1 MATEKLVQTSFV
13 NGQYD
18 REVQSKER
26 SDFIGQGL
34 AKALNVVSGEKGE
47 LRKRLGTR
55 FLRSLDGAT
64 VLVPFRLPDGDD
76 IILCCTDGNVKGY
89 RFVGNEL
96 VEFTVPTGVA
106 PTFPITGWSSN
117 TNGDYTVALSDST
130 DYTGFNGAS
139 SPFYGKGSVYGNIPH
154 VANTTTTVQIGSTSA
169 QLLSK
174 LRVRWCLT
182 CSGEHK
188 GHYKGWVQ
196 PILQYSD
203 DGTNWVSVETDVVNP
218 YMGGNFQASDKT
230 AYFASYVYGSGSSK
244 KTENYI
250 VSDIKNVNHL
260 EPHTYWRVY
269 FLKSVYND
277 QTYSGESLEL
287 FISDVTY
294 VPTTMTALD
303 IDNAFFDGELLRNI
317 KYSQHYT
324 QMIMAC
330 VDKDPIQLDYS
341 PSGLAITNFSG
352 LPVGAEKPSCVQYF
366 QQRLWFGGF
375 NALPTTVMGSKIDVY
390 NDFTEQTP
398 LEFDDY
404 LNLKCNQ
411 LKHQISNIIGGQKV
425 LYSFSE
431 DGLSCVDP
439 RSSGMIATNQSI
451 EFNLRNRMPSSGS
464 TPAFKDDI
472 MLYASSDGTKL
483 YAVDYDLITERFQVD
498 DLAKYAKDITFD
510 KITELHYINDESK
523 LIYGLLESGNM
534 FALNYM
540 KGAYQGFFPITI
552 QDGFIYDIVQIKV
565 GRNYKLLIVTCRSGS
580 WFIEEMPDKGQYVD
594 TIAPFMT
601 KEDKKWAT
609 YDNINNNIALD
620 CWQKYED
627 TIELTAT
634 LDYENLTLTTESD
647 LSAFIGSQVML
658 GQLNDENQWVVL
670 NIESSESA
678 GVYNV
683 TIDSYRG
690 DSTHFDILYKSTT
703 QLPIAVPGGTH
714 IGVVSQGRYLGSYD
728 VTNVGVLSS
737 LYGWANGADVVYTN
751 GDNPVVG
758 DQLYDENGSEITDYY
773 QNTVA
778 SIGLDSIII
787 NERIESGT
795 SQALYC
801 WGDVYTLS
809 ATPSVGDQLYNS
821 DGTLVNDYLYNTVN
835 SVSGNTITT
844 VETETP
850 YSATYAWKDDNNNII
865 YTYRTDFTYG
875 DTAPLTNGY
884 SATVSGGD
892 DTITNIIYNGLS
904 YPRDSSKDGVYQQ
917 SGYSDSP
924 IDAIGFT
931 LNGDTV
937 WTDKRIEHDKTISSA
952 LYYHN
957 PNHPSNWISRK
968 PGVSIGYINGTAI
981 YITSPIYLS
990 YNNVSYSRD
999 VADDVPGG
1007 VTVTTKS
1014 FTRDST
1020 GDIESQT
1027 ISTIVTKTFMRAS
1040 AYDLITDSYIVELG
1054 EPVFKATYGA
1064 LYDAYAFI
1072 KIERP
1077 YESMKSVRQ
1086 INLEVQNTMHLS
1098 VGTSLDDMQVLEDIN
1113 DNTHYD
1119 LTNMTMNGGY
1129 VIVPGDTPEWSK
1141 FIIMKS
1147 DKGLPFT
1154 VNAVEVIIN
1163 YSNEGGN

>member
-1 MATEKLVQTSFV
+1 MATEKLVQNSFV

-89 RFVGNEL
+89 RFVDNEL
-96 VEFTVPTGVA
+96 VEFTVQTGVA
-106 PTFPITGWSSN
+106 PTFPTTGWSSN
-117 TNGDYTVALSDST
+117 TNGDYTVSLSDST

-154 VANTTTTVQIGSTSA
+154 VANTTTTVQISSTNA

-230 AYFASYVYGSGSSK
+230 AYFASYVYGSRSSK

-294 VPTTMTALD
+294 VATTMTALD

-330 VDKDPIQLDYS
+330 VNKDPIQLDYS
-341 PSGLAITNFSG
+341 PSGLTITNFTG

-431 DGLSCVDP
+431 DGLALVD
-439 RSSGMIATNQSI
+439 SGTGGMIATNQTI
-451 EFNLRNRMPSSGS
+451 EFNLRNRMPSGDS

-498 DLAKYAKDITFD
+498 DLAKYAKDITSD
-510 KITELHYINDESK
+510 KITELHYVNDESK

-580 WFIEEMPDKGQYVD
+580 WFIEEMPDKGNYID

-634 LDYENLTLTTESD
+634 LDYENLTLTTDSD

-658 GQLNDENQWVVL
+658 GQLNDEKQWVVL

-678 GVYNV
+678 GVYNI

-751 GDNPVVG
+751 AENPVVG
-758 DQLYDENGSEITDYY
+758 DQLYDANGNEITDYY

-787 NERIESGT
+787 NERIESST

-809 ATPSVGDQLYNS
+809 ATPLVDDQLYNS
-821 DGTLVNDYLYNTVN
+821 DGTPVNDYLYNTVN

-844 VETETP
+844 VLAETP
-850 YSATYAWKDDNNNII
+850 YPATYAWKNANNTII
-865 YTYRTDFTYG
+865 YTYKDNFTNG
-875 DTAPLTNGY
+875 EIAPLSNGY
-884 SATVSGGD
+884 SATVAGGMYILSSFNNNGINYTRTNTVENNRRYYSGGAGCW
-892 DTITNIIYNGLS
+892 IPLE
-904 YPRDSSKDGVYQQ
+904 
-917 SGYSDSP
+917 YSDNIPSIP
-924 IDAIGFT
+924 YPCVAYANSTGT
-931 LNGDTV
+931 ESGPRP
-937 WTDKRIEHDKTISSA
+937 W
-952 LYYHN
+952 N
-957 PNHPSNWISRK
+957 PAKN
-968 PGVSIGYINGTAI
+968 YETE
-981 YITSPIYLS
+981 PIYLD
-990 YNNVSYSRD
+990 YNNIAYSRD
-999 VADDVPGG
+999 NADDVPAG
-1007 VTVTTKS
+1007 VTITTKS

-1040 AYDLITDSYIVELG
+1040 AYDLITDSYIVELS

>member
-34 AKALNVVSGEKGE
+34 SKALNVVSSEKGE

-55 FLRSLDGAT
+55 FLHSLDGAS
-64 VLVPFRLPDGDD
+64 VLVPFRKPDGDD
-76 IILCCTDGNVKGY
+76 ILLVCTDGNVKG
-89 RFVGNEL
+89 FEFKGNEL
-96 VEFTVPTGVA
+96 QDFLVPTGAA
-106 PTFPITGWSSN
+106 PTFPNSGWVSD
-117 TNGDYTVALSDST
+117 TNGDYTVVLDGST
-130 DYTGFNGAS
+130 DYTGFNSAS
-139 SPFYGKGSVYGNIPH
+139 SPFYNKGSVYSNIPH
-154 VANTTTTVQIGSTSA
+154 VANITTTVQIGSA
-169 QLLSK
+169 NPQLLSK
-174 LRVRWCLT
+174 LRIRWCLT
-182 CSGEHK
+182 CSGNHK
-188 GHYKGWVQ
+188 GHYKGWVD

-203 DGTNWVSVETDVVNP
+203 DGVNWVSVETDVVNP
-218 YMGGNFQASDKT
+218 YMGGNFLSPDPT
-230 AYFASYVYGSGSSK
+230 AYYASYLYGSGGSQ

-250 VSDIKNVNHL
+250 VSDVKNVNHL
-260 EPHTYWRVY
+260 VAHPYWRIY

-287 FISDVTY
+287 FVSDVTY
-294 VPTTMTALD
+294 VSTTMSAFD
-303 IDNAFFDGELLRNI
+303 VSDSFFDGSALRNI

-330 VDKDPIQLDYS
+330 AGKDPIQLDYS
-341 PSGLAITNFSG
+341 ASGLALTSYTYVSTWG
-352 LPVGAEKPSCVQYF
+352 QPTCVQYF
-366 QQRLWFGGF
+366 QNRLWFGGF
-375 NALPTTVMGSKIDVY
+375 SALPTSVLASKIDNY
-390 NDFTEQTP
+390 TTFTEQNP
-398 LEFDDY
+398 LQFDDY

-411 LKHQISNIIGGQKV
+411 LKHQITNIIGGQRV

-431 DGLSCVDP
+431 DGLSCVDSG
-439 RSSGMIATNQSI
+439 SSGMIATNQSI
-451 EFNLRNRMPSSGS
+451 EFNLRNRMPSGGS

-510 KITELHYINDESK
+510 KITELHYVNDESK

-534 FALNYM
+534 FALNYQ
-540 KGAYQGFFPITI
+540 KGAYQGFFPFKI
-552 QDGFIYDIVQIKV
+552 QDGYVYDIVQIKV
-565 GRNYKLLIVTCRSGS
+565 GRNYKLLLVTNRSNR
-580 WFIEEMPDKGQYVD
+580 WYIEEMPDKGNYID

-620 CWQKYED
+620 CYQKFED

-634 LDYENLTLTTESD
+634 IDWDNLTLTTTTD

-658 GQLNDENQWVVL
+658 GQINDEKQWVIV
-670 NIESSESA
+670 NIVSNVSA
-678 GVYNV
+678 GVYSI
-683 TIDSYRG
+683 TIDSNRG
-690 DSTHFDILYKSTT
+690 NSTVFDTLYKPTT
-703 QLPIAVPGGTH
+703 QLPIEVPGGTKV
-714 IGVVSQGRYLGSYD
+714 GVVSQGKYLGEY
-728 VTNVGVLSS
+728 VAQNVGILSS
-737 LYGWANGADVVYTN
+737 LYGWQNGVDVIYTN
-751 GDNPVVG
+751 GENPVVG
-758 DQLYDENGSEITDYY
+758 DQLYDSNGEPVTIYY

-778 SIGLDSIII
+778 GLGTGSIII
-787 NERIESGT
+787 NESIQSST
-795 SQALYC
+795 TNDLYC

-809 ATPSVGDQLYNS
+809 ATPLVGDQLYNS
-821 DGTLVNDYLYNTVN
+821 DGTPVNDYLYNTVN

-844 VETETP
+844 VLAETP
-850 YSATYAWKDDNNNII
+850 YPATYAWKNANNTII
-865 YTYRTDFTYG
+865 YTYKDNFTNG
-875 DTAPLTNGY
+875 EIAPLSNGY
-884 SATVSGGD
+884 SATVAGGMYILSSFNNNGINYTRTNTVENNRRYYSGGAGCW
-892 DTITNIIYNGLS
+892 IPLE
-904 YPRDSSKDGVYQQ
+904 
-917 SGYSDSP
+917 YSDNIPSIPYPCVAYANSTGTESGPRPWSP
-924 IDAIGFT
+924 AKNYET
-931 LNGDTV
+931 
-937 WTDKRIEHDKTISSA
+937 E
-952 LYYHN
+952 
-957 PNHPSNWISRK
+957 
-968 PGVSIGYINGTAI
+968 
-981 YITSPIYLS
+981 PIYLD
-990 YNNVSYSRD
+990 YNNVAYSRD

-1027 ISTIVTKTFMRAS
+1027 ISTIVTKTFMRAI
-1040 AYDLITDSYIVELG
+1040 AYDLITDSYIVELS

-1077 YESMKSVRQ
+1077 YESMKTVRQ

-1098 VGTSLDDMQVLEDIN
+1098 VGTSLDHTQVLEDIN